1 MSTVNWAVDPDH
13 SSIEFSVTHLMI
25 NRIKGFFGDFQA
37 NISFDPDNLTS
48 TVVQASIDSNSITTR
63 QPQRDEHLKSV
74 DFFDVAKYPS
84 ITFQSTGCSLVSEQ
98 QYEMTGNL
106 TVHGVTKPVTF
117 QTTFRG
123 VNKDPRGRNRAGF
136 HSIAYIDRNEFGLAF
151 NSPLESGGLIVGNE
165 VKIELNIEALRID

>member
-1 MSTVNWAVDPDH
+1 MSTVNWAVDSDH

-25 NRIKGFFGDFQA
+25 NRIKGFFGDFKA

-63 QPQRDEHLKSV
+63 QPQRDEHLKGA

-84 ITFQSTGCSLVSEQ
+84 ITFQSTSCVLVNEQ

-106 TVHGVTKPVTF
+106 TVHGVTMPVTF
-117 QTTFRG
+117 QTTF
-123 VNKDPRGRNRAGF
+123 
-136 HSIAYIDRNEFGLAF
+136 
-151 NSPLESGGLIVGNE
+151 
-165 VKIELNIEALRID
+165 